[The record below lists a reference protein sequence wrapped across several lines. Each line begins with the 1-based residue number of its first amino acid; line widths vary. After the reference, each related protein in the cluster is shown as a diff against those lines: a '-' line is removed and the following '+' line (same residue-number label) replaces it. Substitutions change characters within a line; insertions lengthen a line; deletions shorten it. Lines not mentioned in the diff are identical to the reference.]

1 MFTGAF
7 HIIFPQVRNISMTGI
22 RRTWGKSGETGEG
35 TGRHLLAKVVINIVL
50 CWLSVLLLGT
60 SDWPWL
66 ALHSRW
72 TIPGYEM
79 PRWGL
84 PWDDLQSL
92 SLLHLSVL
100 IFVSFTSPYRRN
112 RFTLQF
118 KGSMES
124 KMRHQSDDIHILLP
138 YISFGLWVL
147 HSILVVLFQ
156 NASLSII
163 LRQKLIETIELS
175 LQLPE
180 ERCHQGSFAF
190 NHNPVLALKP
200 WGLQANSGR
209 CWFHRRETYS
219 VLVNDSSS
227 YATNSWPELL
237 WKRLLRLWV
246 NSCIIPG
253 VRILEF
259 QSEIA
264 CNITHS
270 FFLYSFHVII
280 PNPKCKVP
288 LSSPLSVDIVWSIV
302 DRETAQAYTEHMH

>member
-1 MFTGAF
+1 MAVGVAAGNQWLAMISSTQ
-7 HIIFPQVRNISMTGI
+7 QVNDPWLRCP
-22 RRTWGKSGETGEG
+22 GEG
-35 TGRHLLAKVVINIVL
+35 SPETTFSLYLYFI
-50 CWLSVLLLGT
+50 
-60 SDWPWL
+60 
-66 ALHSRW
+66 
-72 TIPGYEM
+72 
-79 PRWGL
+79 
-84 PWDDLQSL
+84 SL
-92 SLLHLSVL
+92 SLSLFPSHLHTGGIGLHCSSRGVWKVKWGTKVMIYIYYCL
-100 IFVSFTSPYRRN
+100 ISHLGFGFYTASWWSF
-112 RFTLQF
+112 
-118 KGSMES
+118 
-124 KMRHQSDDIHILLP
+124 
-138 YISFGLWVL
+138 
-147 HSILVVLFQ
+147 FQ

-246 NSCIIPG
+246 NSCTIAG

-302 DRETAQAYTEHMH
+302 DRETAQAYTGHMH